1 MLLEKAHAISEKWGN
16 APVAI
21 AGDFNSTPWSA
32 LYRFMSCSQLDLAG
46 HDRRNISG
54 QEEGAKERFKTNAY
68 SREVSKYE
76 RFGSACESSQGVEI
90 SGEEDLVLGTE
101 SSIVSIKTNDSK
113 ESTIITRET
122 NLTTEITGQK
132 FSKVT
137 STRVSIA
144 KSLPHAKRVRGWDQS
159 ELMAATGASDLSVVQ
174 HKLDLRSA
182 YSEIEGKPGSR
193 DERGE
198 PFVTTFHKKFRGT
211 VDYIWHT
218 DDLVTVRVLDT
229 LPTSVLQHCKGLPS
243 KKWGSDHLALA
254 CEFCFAPNRN
264 NCSIQKTKRESG
276 QNSLFRNF

>member
-1 MLLEKAHAISEKWGN
+1 M
-16 APVAI
+16 
-21 AGDFNSTPWSA
+21 
-32 LYRFMSCSQLDLAG
+32 
-46 HDRRNISG
+46 
-54 QEEGAKERFKTNAY
+54 
-68 SREVSKYE
+68 SKYE

-182 YSEIEGKPGSR
+182 YSEIEVY
-193 DERGE
+193 
-198 PFVTTFHKKFRGT
+198 FQF
-211 VDYIWHT
+211 
-218 DDLVTVRVLDT
+218 LCL
-229 LPTSVLQHCKGLPS
+229 
-243 KKWGSDHLALA
+243 
-254 CEFCFAPNRN
+254 
-264 NCSIQKTKRESG
+264 
-276 QNSLFRNF
+276 